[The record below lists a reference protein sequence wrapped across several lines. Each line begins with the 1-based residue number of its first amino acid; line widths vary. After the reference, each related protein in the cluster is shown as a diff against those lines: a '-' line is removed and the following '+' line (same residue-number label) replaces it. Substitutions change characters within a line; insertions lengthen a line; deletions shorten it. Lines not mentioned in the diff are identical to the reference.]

1 MIRTGELNNSSTV
14 ARPLGRFRWVTC
26 ASPDYLREYGV
37 PPSPEALSQHRAV
50 HYFSGQARRA
60 DEFRFVRHGE
70 TFSVPVSGNAAVN
83 ETGLYIKM
91 CLAGFGLAQLAENIV
106 ADHLQEGRLVEV
118 LTDWQPPRYPSH
130 CSIRT
135 SAFSLPP
142 CGRLLSG

>member
-1 MIRTGELNNSSTV
+1 MNGRAEQLQPV

-83 ETGLYIKM
+83 ETG
-91 CLAGFGLAQLAENIV
+91 
-106 ADHLQEGRLVEV
+106 
-118 LTDWQPPRYPSH
+118 
-130 CSIRT
+130 SI
-135 SAFSLPP
+135 
-142 CGRLLSG
+142 